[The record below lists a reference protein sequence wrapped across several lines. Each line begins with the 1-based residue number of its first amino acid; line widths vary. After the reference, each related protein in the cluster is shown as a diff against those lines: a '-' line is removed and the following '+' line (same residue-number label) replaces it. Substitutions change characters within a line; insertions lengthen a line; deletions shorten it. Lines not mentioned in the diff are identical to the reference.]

1 MCMKIHYRISNK
13 KWYGDIKTILS
24 GFESIFPDK
33 ELGIDFTDSYT
44 IREVNKKF
52 RNKDAST
59 DIISV
64 EIPIDSYIGDIYL
77 SKEDVMRKKP
87 SKLSFV
93 EYNRFLIIHG
103 ILHLMGHDHE
113 HEEEAEY
120 MKQEEVKL
128 CSYLNIPNPYLL
140 GDDDD

>member
-1 MCMKIHYRISNK
+1 MKIHYRISNK
-13 KWYGDIKTILS
+13 KWYGYIKAILS
-24 GFESIFPDK
+24 GFEKIFPNH
-33 ELGIDFTDSYT
+33 ECGIDFTDSCS

-64 EIPIDSYIGDIYL
+64 EIPVDNYLGDIYL
-77 SKEDVMRKKP
+77 SKEDVILKKP

-113 HEEEAEY
+113 NEKEEEI
-120 MKQEEVKL
+120 MRNEEIKL
-128 CSYLNIPNPYLL
+128 CGYLNIENPYLL
-140 GDDDD
+140 GDEDD